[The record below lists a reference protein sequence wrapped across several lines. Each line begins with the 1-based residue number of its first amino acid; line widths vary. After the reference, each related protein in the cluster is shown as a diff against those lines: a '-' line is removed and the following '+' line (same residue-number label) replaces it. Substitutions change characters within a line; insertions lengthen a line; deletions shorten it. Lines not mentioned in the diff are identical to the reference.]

1 MILTP
6 DNEYR
11 AVLDACVLIPMP
23 LCDTL
28 LRLAEEPSL
37 YRPLWSASILNE
49 VTRNLQKKLGRTP
62 DQCEYR
68 IQAMRSAFPE
78 AEIAVPQELLGNA
91 FECVPDANDRHV
103 LAAAVCGSAHVI
115 VTQNVKHF
123 PQDCLQPFDILCH
136 TPDEFLIHQFHISP
150 TQVLTKL
157 NEQGANLGRDRQYV
171 INGLRRMTPSFSDL
185 VSGASI

>member
-49 VTRNLQKKLGRTP
+49 VIRNLQKKLGRTP

-68 IQAMRSAFPE
+68 IKAMRSAFPE

-123 PQDCLQPFDILCH
+123 PQECLQPFDVLCH

-157 NEQGANLGRDRQYV
+157 DEQAVNLGRDRLYV
-171 INGLRRMTPSFSDL
+171 IIGLRRMTPNFSAL

>member
-28 LRLAEEPSL
+28 LRPAEEPSL
-37 YRPLWSASILNE
+37 YRPLWSASILDE
-49 VTRNLQKKLGRTP
+49 VIRNLQTKLGRTL
-62 DQCEYR
+62 DQGQYR

-78 AEIAVPQELLGNA
+78 AWIVVPQELLRNA
-91 FECVPDANDRHV
+91 FECVPDPNDRHV

-123 PQDCLQPFDILCH
+123 PQDCLQPFDILCQ
-136 TPDEFLIHQFHISP
+136 TPDEFLIHQFHSSP
-150 TQVLTKL
+150 AQVLMKL
-157 NEQGANLGRDRQYV
+157 DEQGANLGRDRRFV
-171 INGLRRMTPSFSDL
+171 INGLRRMTPNFSDL
-185 VSGASI
+185 VSGAST